1 MKSDRFEACGLTLPL
16 RNEIILGLL
25 FENALAHI
33 SRVSDWSRPRL
44 TCLLAS
50 CFLLLMRPE
59 CPCPRT
65 TSAFTP
71 QSIPHLASAL
81 RLHLHSQS
89 AKGVGHLVDSD
100 IDPRLCALKLGFS
113 IVSTFKEPA
122 PQPRC
127 SASSL
132 RLQSLHSS
140 LSHPLPIAVAPISS
154 SCLSLRR
161 ASITIAPR
169 GRRA

>member
-16 RNEIILGLL
+16 SNEIILGLL
-25 FENALAHI
+25 FENALARI
-33 SRVSDWSRPRL
+33 SRVSDWSGPRL

-50 CFLLLMRPE
+50 CFLLLMKPE
-59 CPCPRT
+59 CP
-65 TSAFTP
+65 
-71 QSIPHLASAL
+71 AL
-81 RLHLHSQS
+81 VPRLHSLSRAS
-89 AKGVGHLVDSD
+89 LTSPARFDSDRTVNSPRGLDSD
-100 IDPRLCALKLGFS
+100 IDPRLCALKLGFF

-132 RLQSLHSS
+132 RLRSLHSS

-161 ASITIAPR
+161 ASITTAPR